1 MRLKLTHVSL
11 CAAIAA
17 GCHPA
22 STPITSPPI
31 APTADAAIAPVA
43 TPSAVRV
50 GPCGTQQSFMLGPPA
65 DAMSRRASGAL
76 EIGYLNKDAPID
88 LLVGGTDDSGNA
100 QLGILLGKG
109 DGTFKPPVEYSLLPG
124 AEVRSVALTDFD
136 TDEDL
141 DIVTAGG
148 NSTPQIFLNNG
159 DGTFGEPV
167 ALPVGPGPVI
177 GGRAVV
183 VRVADIHGDAHPD
196 VVTYAGG
203 GFDVWHDAGHATFVP
218 SALPAVDRLEHGAGL
233 TIADFNHDGATD
245 IAVAGTDRGAAVVVV
260 LLGKRRGLFAAPVR
274 YPTGA
279 SGAAAS
285 VVSADFDG
293 DGKLDLAALFT
304 GGTIAVLSG
313 KGDGTFGPATSLP
326 VADAADGATLIASD
340 LNGDGKADLVA
351 TTTRGLAVYLSNG
364 KGFESPAIVP
374 ASDLR
379 AVAAGDLRG
388 DHMLGVVAT
397 RASGQATVWLGA
409 CQ

>member
-1 MRLKLTHVSL
+1 MRLKLTLISL
-11 CAAIAA
+11 CALA
-17 GCHPA
+17 GCHSA
-22 STPITSPPI
+22 STPATTVSPPI
-31 APTADAAIAPVA
+31 AATVDAAVAPVA
-43 TPSAVRV
+43 APSAIRV

-65 DAMSRRASGAL
+65 DAMSHRASGAL
-76 EIGYLNKDAPID
+76 EIGYINKDAPID

-100 QLGILLGKG
+100 QLGILLGNG

-233 TIADFNHDGATD
+233 TIADFNRDGATD

-260 LLGKRRGLFAAPVR
+260 LLGKHRGLFATPVR

-279 SGAAAS
+279 SGSAAA

-304 GGTIAVLSG
+304 GGAIAVLSG
-313 KGDGTFGPATSLP
+313 KGDGTFGPVTSLP
-326 VADAADGATLIASD
+326 VADAIAGATLIAAD
-340 LNGDGKADLVA
+340 LDGDGKADLVA
-351 TTTRGLAVYLSNG
+351 TTSHGLVVFMSNG
-364 KGFESPAIVP
+364 KGFEPPAAAPVS
-374 ASDLR
+374 ALR

-397 RASGQATVWLGA
+397 RASGEATVWLGA